1 MAERRRP
8 PTIYAHSPMFWATE
22 LGTLASMS
30 STEWGELGV
39 TGSIGLPTGTVTL
52 LLADVEGST
61 RLWQNH
67 SDEMTEAVAALDRT
81 LAEVTAKHN
90 GVRPVE
96 QGEGDSFVIA
106 FACASDAVACA
117 LDLQRAALGP
127 IRLRIG
133 LHTGEIRLRDEG
145 NYIGPTI
152 NRTARLRDLAHGGQT
167 VLTAITEELVLDSLP
182 DDAWTVDLGSHS
194 LRDLPRPERVMQLCH
209 RELTNQFPPL
219 RSQNDVVAQHLPVQL
234 TSFVGRSRQLAEVRR
249 LVVENRLVTLTGAGG
264 IGKTRLAV
272 QFAATAAGEF
282 DGGAMYVDLAPII
295 DPDLVPLAVA
305 RALGLPDQPG
315 RSTMDTIIRA
325 VGARQMLMVLDNCEH
340 LLDPSANLIT
350 AMTSSCPGLTILT
363 TSREPIGVAGEW
375 TWRVPSLSLADE
387 AVELFADRA
396 RLATRDFHVTAD
408 NLAVVTE
415 ICQRLDGMPL
425 AIELAAARVR
435 ALSLDELKDSLH
447 DRFRLLTGGSRT
459 AVRRQQTL
467 RASVDWSHALLS
479 EPESV
484 LFRRLATFAGGF
496 DLRAVQMVTGSGNA
510 ERYQVLDQLS
520 LLVDKSLVVAES
532 DRGHTRYRLLETVR
546 QYAAEKLTESGEA
559 ADIRTRHR
567 GHYAALATELDNPS
581 AGRHEQLLEQAVT
594 DIDNLRTAFAWSRD
608 CGDIEA
614 AMHLASALLPLW
626 LARGRVVEGLSWFE
640 RLLDDRAANE
650 ADVAPAVHARALA
663 DRRYWTH
670 GASHPIGG
678 TKPNGRWS
686 SRTKSVTRL

>member
-282 DGGAMYVDLAPII
+282 DGGARYVDLAPII

-686 SRTKSVTRL
+686 SRAKSVTRL

>member
-1 MAERRRP
+1 
-8 PTIYAHSPMFWATE
+8 MFWATE

-81 LAEVTAKHN
+81 LAEVTAKPN

-282 DGGAMYVDLAPII
+282 DGGARYVDLAPII

-686 SRTKSVTRL
+686 SRAKSVTRL